1 MAYRSQS
8 SLEITSDLSEK
19 GFPVDIVSRVIEELL
34 DRGLLDNAA
43 LARDIILLDQRMN
56 RGRARIYADLRKRG
70 IERSLA
76 EESLDEFYDIE
87 MERKSIVHLLRQITL
102 HGASDLDESQLN
114 KITRKVSGRGFP
126 PGIVRDMIREM
137 TCDKEEDKA
146 GQFP

>member
-1 MAYRSQS
+1 MASRPQS

-19 GFPVDIVSRVIEELL
+19 GFQADIVSQVIEELL
-34 DRGLLDNAA
+34 QRGLLDDTT

-76 EESLDEFYDIE
+76 EESLDEFYDTE
-87 MERKSIVHLLRQITL
+87 TERKSIVHLLGHITS
-102 HGASDLDESQLN
+102 HGSPDLDESQLN
-114 KITRKVSGRGFP
+114 KIARKVSGRGFP
-126 PGIVRDMIREM
+126 PGIVRDIMHKM